1 MRMEL
6 QFSKRGNA
14 LIGQEMFHI
23 LERANEIEKK
33 GEKVYHLELGEPKMY
48 PPGRIIN
55 KTIISL
61 LESKVGYSPSGGLLA
76 LRNKISSYYSKKL
89 NIKIIDL
96 FISIY
101 QILRT

>member
-1 MRMEL
+1 MSVKSDL
-6 QFSKRGNA
+6 KFSKRGEA

-23 LERANEIEKK
+23 LDRANEIERS

-61 LESKVGYSPSGGLLA
+61 LENRVGYSPSGGLLA
-76 LRNKISSYYSKKL
+76 LRKGNCFL
-89 NIKIIDL
+89 P
-96 FISIY
+96 F
-101 QILRT
+101 